1 MPEVVTPDTYNIEIR
16 EAGVWT
22 TYDGTDNLTDALLL
36 ASALVQTVREE
47 WIQIVMPDGT
57 IL

>member
-1 MPEVVTPDTYNIEIR
+1 MPEVVTTDTYNIEVR

-22 TYDGTDNLTDALLL
+22 TYDVTDNLTDALLL
-36 ASALVQTVREE
+36 APAIVQTVREE
-47 WIQIVMPDGT
+47 WMQIVMPDGT